1 MKKLIISLLIAS
13 SISLVG
19 CSNATT
25 ATTSVNPTTKK
36 IQPQAVADT
45 LPQTSNIKYYFT
57 RANQHPDIQL
67 INVIDSSKSS
77 LDIAIY
83 SLTKKNIV
91 DSIIQAKKRGV
102 AVRIMTDKIESK
114 SKSEAKELKL
124 LEAANIPIK
133 INSHS
138 GLLHIKMTIADDSVA
153 TTGSYNYTQA
163 ASVRNDEILVIISDS
178 KIAKDFET
186 EFNSMWS
193 NNKDYKDYN

>member
-25 ATTSVNPTTKK
+25 TTTRNATAKK
-36 IQPQAVADT
+36 KQPQAMADT

-57 RANQHPDIQL
+57 RADQHPDIQL

-83 SLTKKNIV
+83 SLTKKSIV
-91 DSIIQAKKRGV
+91 DSIIQAKERGV

-178 KIAKDFET
+178 KIARDFET